1 MPPPYAGFG
10 RAPYPSMNSYDRQ
23 ISQPQQQQQQQQ
35 LQQQYHSRAP
45 QQLAYAPPAPLL
57 TNRHYQQP
65 MPHPYYT
72 VHSAPYQVYSG
83 APSPI
88 GHGYHPQQQS
98 RHAFANST
106 SYPAQAGYG
115 MYEPYSTAPPPP
127 PYRPQDYQ
135 QQQHHAH
142 LHAAQ
147 TYSSQQQH
155 ERTYSQERM
164 RSQSRGRW
172 SGQAERSQMN
182 ESIWRDESREGRISG
197 EYNRRENS
205 VPSSE
210 LSRSVFRAPTHE
222 RSISRAVEV
231 ENQAFVA
238 QPTPQHSVRTSAP
251 VTPTMEQDTST
262 PVEYDLIPN
271 VSPVPPPPS
280 IEFSGVPFADLATE
294 MVWEACVLAVASG
307 GCFNRWSSTKPPAL
321 FNEVADSNRR
331 VRSDSEIS
339 VPSVSKRGSSPAAT
353 PELFGA
359 IGEGRQTR
367 RSSPDGS
374 SSDSSSP
381 ASSAPGTPAGFEALE
396 AAVRTQQKL
405 MGFYSPVGGKS
416 DFEIRGSSSLD
427 SPVEAIRSHV
437 RKMTQLATP
446 PTSPLRPIAAPAMNA
461 EPSPAFRQFVKQVLT
476 ATLVSP
482 EDVILA
488 LYYIASVPSTSMI
501 PPIASEGS
509 SRASAI
515 KAAPFKLFLGA
526 LMLANKVCLVFL
538 WLTLSLANL
547 FWFSQTLQ
555 DNSYRNETFAAVSGI
570 PLKDVNDLEV
580 FIFGALGFD
589 VAVRGDI
596 WKTWVGVVVERVRT
610 RRGSLSSDF
619 SNRFEVTAA
628 LQKLLQAAQHPTSL
642 KLYNPLEMLPSFDV
656 LIPIAG
662 YKHEE
667 GPVGIE
673 MATGIIEDGPL
684 EPKSLLRYEVR
695 GGRSVRKELEKYSF
709 ERSDVK
715 SEIGGVFGMGAG
727 GVDRMRY

>member
-10 RAPYPSMNSYDRQ
+10 RAPYSSMNTYDRQ
-23 ISQPQQQQQQQQ
+23 IPPPQQQQQH
-35 LQQQYHSRAP
+35 QQQYHSRGS
-45 QQLAYAPPAPLL
+45 QQLAYAPLV

-72 VHSAPYQVYSG
+72 VHSAPYQVHSG

-88 GHGYHPQQQS
+88 GHGYYPQQQS
-98 RHAFANST
+98 RHAFANT
-106 SYPAQAGYG
+106 TPYPAQGGYG

-135 QQQHHAH
+135 QQQQQAH
-142 LHAAQ
+142 SHAAQ

-155 ERTYSQERM
+155 ERTYSQDRM

-172 SGQAERSQMN
+172 SGQAERSQVN
-182 ESIWRDESREGRISG
+182 DSIWRDESRDGRNSG
-197 EYNRRENS
+197 EYTRRENF

-210 LSRSVFRAPTHE
+210 LSRSVHRAPTHE

-231 ENQAFVA
+231 ENQGFVP
-238 QPTPQHSVRTSAP
+238 QPTPQHVVRPSAP
-251 VTPTMEQDTST
+251 VTPIMEQDTST

-280 IEFSGVPFADLATE
+280 IEFSGVPLADLATE

-331 VRSDSEIS
+331 VRSDGEIS
-339 VPSVSKRGSSPAAT
+339 VPTVSKRGSSPAVT

-381 ASSAPGTPAGFEALE
+381 ASSAPGTPAEFGALE
-396 AAVRTQQKL
+396 SAVRTQQRL

-427 SPVEAIRSHV
+427 SPVAAIRSHV

-446 PTSPLRPIAAPAMNA
+446 PTSPPRPIAPPAMNA

-488 LYYIASVPSTSMI
+488 LYYIASIPSTSMI

-526 LMLANKVCLVFL
+526 LMLANKVCPLSVTGFVPRIDFSVFL
-538 WLTLSLANL
+538 L
-547 FWFSQTLQ
+547 SQTLQ

-570 PLKDVNDLEV
+570 PLKDVNELEG

-589 VAVRGDI
+589 VAVRGDS

-628 LQKLLQAAQHPTSL
+628 LQKLLQAAQHPTPL
-642 KLYNPLEMLPSFDV
+642 KLYNPMEMLPGFDL

-662 YKHEE
+662 YQHEE
-667 GPVGIE
+667 GVIGIE
-673 MATGIIEDGPL
+673 MATGVVEDGPL
-684 EPKSLLRYEVR
+684 EPKSLFRYEVR
-695 GGRSVRKELEKYSF
+695 GGTSVRKELEKYSF

-715 SEIGGVFGMGAG
+715 SEMGVFGMGAG
-727 GVDRMRY
+727 AVERMRY